1 MPNSK
6 EIFFLLDIY
15 AFNFNLLFKKN
26 ETYQTYFGSIT
37 GLISIISFIL
47 IIILYL
53 IKLLNRGNFNV
64 ISYSQRDQNSNI
76 TLNNFSIM
84 FALIDLYGN
93 NILNDTKISKLII
106 NYFDNDIRYNIN
118 YSSNLCNE
126 YYNYFVYDNSILKD
140 LVECAVFDNIS
151 LIGRLGNDNYNFISF
166 SFLICN
172 DDNCYDQKE
181 IEEKLQNIYFFLY
194 IPEYQI
200 NHYNYKNPITKTL
213 RAESLTFSINTY
225 KLYDFNFNEVHYN
238 SDDGLIFENH
248 KKNKFLMIESPK
260 VDIMNQNLINFGQI
274 RFSLSLNKI
283 EYFRTYLKI
292 QDALADIGVLIDI
305 IKYIINYITLIF
317 TKQFFDIELVNTI
330 MFPNNINKNYSPKKN
345 NSDNSHMRLGAFN
358 KYSLISNFNS
368 NKYNKYYKYNNKTDI
383 VNRKMFNKLKIKNS
397 NISIP
402 NKIEKP
408 EMTFSTKIKKLKMKW
423 YYYFIFDCCLKQNKQ
438 YFILLKCKDKIY
450 ECISIDYIFPLI
462 INNKNIFLKQ
472 LFKEVDKNDEQ
483 LIF

>member
-181 IEEKLQNIYFFLY
+181 IEEKLQNIFFF
-194 IPEYQI
+194 I
-200 NHYNYKNPITKTL
+200 
-213 RAESLTFSINTY
+213 
-225 KLYDFNFNEVHYN
+225 
-238 SDDGLIFENH
+238 
-248 KKNKFLMIESPK
+248 
-260 VDIMNQNLINFGQI
+260 
-274 RFSLSLNKI
+274 
-283 EYFRTYLKI
+283 
-292 QDALADIGVLIDI
+292 
-305 IKYIINYITLIF
+305 
-317 TKQFFDIELVNTI
+317 
-330 MFPNNINKNYSPKKN
+330 YS
-345 NSDNSHMRLGAFN
+345 
-358 KYSLISNFNS
+358 
-368 NKYNKYYKYNNKTDI
+368 
-383 VNRKMFNKLKIKNS
+383 
-397 NISIP
+397 
-402 NKIEKP
+402 
-408 EMTFSTKIKKLKMKW
+408 
-423 YYYFIFDCCLKQNKQ
+423 
-438 YFILLKCKDKIY
+438 
-450 ECISIDYIFPLI
+450 
-462 INNKNIFLKQ
+462 
-472 LFKEVDKNDEQ
+472 
-483 LIF
+483 